1 MTQDILY
8 PLDDKRI
15 WVAGHT
21 GLVGASL
28 VRALQDRGIEPLTVP
43 RGQLDLRRQTETQDW
58 INAHKPD
65 VIILAAATVGGIA
78 ANMARPAEF
87 IYDNLMIEANV
98 IHGAYMAGV
107 EKMLCLGSSCIYPK
121 DALNPITEDMLLS
134 GALEPSNAPYALAK
148 IAGIELCQSYR
159 RQYGCDFITAM
170 PCNLYGP
177 GDNFDVQ
184 GGHVI
189 PALMRRAHAAK
200 LSGEKALEVWG
211 TGTPRREFLYASD
224 LARGLLTLLEHYSG
238 ADPVNIGAGIDI
250 TIADLAAAIAAAV
263 GFDGD
268 LVFDATKPD
277 GVHQKLLDSSVM
289 RGLRWAPQVG
299 LAQGLQETY
308 RWFLDEYA

>member
-1 MTQDILY
+1 MTRDILY
-8 PLDDKRI
+8 PLDDKTI

-148 IAGIELCQSYR
+148 IAGIELCKSYR

-299 LAQGLQETY
+299 LAQGFQETY